1 MAEIETHPWTDPI
14 IEEVRAVREAIAAR
28 YDYDVEKIAAA
39 LAERSKVAGR
49 GIASLEAAAT
59 ANSVAERAD
68 RNDVPVSP
76 APEGETI

>member
-14 IEEVRAVREAIAAR
+14 IEEVREAIAAR

-49 GIASLEAAAT
+49 GNA
-59 ANSVAERAD
+59 
-68 RNDVPVSP
+68 SP
-76 APEGETI
+76 AIPVTTGGEKSVSSPATTTG

>member
-1 MAEIETHPWTDPI
+1 MNEL
-14 IEEVRAVREAIAAR
+14 IEEVRAARESLAAR
-28 YDYDVEKIAAA
+28 YDYDVEKLAAA

-49 GIASLEAAAT
+49 GIASLEAAAN
-59 ANSVAERAD
+59 ANSVAGRAD

>member
-1 MAEIETHPWTDPI
+1 MNELIEK
-14 IEEVRAVREAIAAR
+14 VRADRESLAAR

-49 GIASLEAAAT
+49 GNASPVVAAA
-59 ANSVAERAD
+59 ANPVAGRAD

>member
-39 LAERSKVAGR
+39 FAERSKVAGR
-49 GIASLEAAAT
+49 GTASPAGDVRKGGGESISRPAT
-59 ANSVAERAD
+59 ATR
-68 RNDVPVSP
+68 
-76 APEGETI
+76 

>member
-49 GIASLEAAAT
+49 GNASPAVAAT
-59 ANSVAERAD
+59 ASSVAERAD
-68 RNDVPVSP
+68 RDDVPVSP
-76 APEGETI
+76 VPDGETI

>member
-39 LAERSKVAGR
+39 FAERSKVAGR
-49 GIASLEAAAT
+49 GNASPAIPVTTGGEKSVSSPAAT
-59 ANSVAERAD
+59 T
-68 RNDVPVSP
+68 
-76 APEGETI
+76 G